1 MIFVSGVISIVFQK
15 NTLCTNYKFV
25 WFIFARIVSIFAL
38 NGSFI
43 DWLIDFFEG
52 VGGGGDCSPT
62 LPLSQLVHLCSSR
75 QGITMGTCKTKS
87 ILPDL
92 GIFTDILALS
102 SIFLHIQHILTYFS
116 KYFFSPR
123 ANQIVNIWVMDH
135 LAIFLFQP
143 RKKWSLQN
151 F

>member
-1 MIFVSGVISIVFQK
+1 MYKLQIRVIYICPNCVNFCLK
-15 NTLCTNYKFV
+15 
-25 WFIFARIVSIFAL
+25 WFMYLFIYLLFFWG
-38 NGSFI
+38 GS
-43 DWLIDFFEG
+43 G
-52 VGGGGDCSPT
+52 VGGGGHCSPT

-75 QGITMGTCKTKS
+75 QGITVGTCKTKS

-92 GIFTDILALS
+92 GMFTDILALS
-102 SIFLHIQHILTYFS
+102 SIFLHIQHILTYFV

-123 ANQIVNIWVMDH
+123 ANQIVNIWVMDQ

-143 RKKWSLQN
+143 RKNWCLQN